1 MICDYAAPPAPN
13 TNPETQLLDSQLSL
27 FPSFPYLQHDRNVTG
42 VHPGHPEAVAVCAST
57 GVAAVHVNGCTFHS
71 FLGCGLGGLKDWEK
85 VKFQKSKR
93 EAAPGSGG

>member
-1 MICDYAAPPAPN
+1 M
-13 TNPETQLLDSQLSL
+13 S
-27 FPSFPYLQHDRNVTG
+27 
-42 VHPGHPEAVAVCAST
+42 AST

-93 EAAPGSGG
+93 EAALGQWWLNQHRELLEGSRKIDGDKLGTRHSWLEGSDFQVSRASCCGQCSVLHVLG